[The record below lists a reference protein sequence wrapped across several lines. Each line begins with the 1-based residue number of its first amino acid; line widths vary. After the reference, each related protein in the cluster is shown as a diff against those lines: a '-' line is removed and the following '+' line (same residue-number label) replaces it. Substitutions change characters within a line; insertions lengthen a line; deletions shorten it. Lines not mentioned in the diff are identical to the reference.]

1 MWVRRKQMNKKLEIE
16 LFRYE
21 SLLFGKVLHMDE
33 DLRGAGTLYKGRLI
47 EIYSDAAPQL
57 VEIDPGTLQLMEN
70 VLFVRGS
77 AENCDNDVFGLNYE
91 DEKKAIEIAKDIEN
105 GINFINREKINKD
118 SSAVRRVI

>member
-1 MWVRRKQMNKKLEIE
+1 MNKKLEIE

-91 DEKKAIEIAKDIEN
+91 DEKKAIEVAQDIRN
-105 GINFINREKINKD
+105 GINFINEGTTNKV
-118 SSAVRRVI
+118 SSSVCRVI